1 MELYQEL
8 FNDYLKEYYKT
19 LEELLNCLEN
29 NDKEK
34 FQEKVNIFVYKKDN
48 ESEYTKD
55 KNYIE
60 RLKLVLSIL
69 YHKNRN
75 ELMNKKSFED
85 LLLFLFEE
93 EIKDR
98 QTNSYQGIGTSL
110 EIMSFLFVKL
120 YNDDIN
126 KLLSKYKDLFY
137 KAKNA
142 NFDCN
147 CGYGVDDYNYY
158 NEFMKALAQQAQDPN
173 SIYYSPTFSQQY
185 NNYSQNQTHNNPYQE
200 VMDAMSAAS
209 DNYNNQNNNGYYGN
223 NQNTAVNPYEELMK
237 MLEKESQNPNS
248 PYYSPNASQN
258 QNNNNNNNNNYNNQN
273 YQNYNAPAN
282 SSQNP
287 YELAAQELI
296 KAAEESSR
304 QAQNNNN
311 NYNDPY
317 NNYAQNGGYNDPNNY
332 GAADNYN
339 NTANNYGAADN
350 YNNTQDNYGNAN
362 QQNNNFYT
370 PFEVPQAVLDTAKRT
385 YPNAEIWAIDME
397 YIDIYEIKMSNMME
411 LYIDKTGKLLYQQF
425 DD

>member
-1 MELYQEL
+1 MEIYQEL

-29 NDKEK
+29 DDKEK

-48 ESEYTKD
+48 EAEYTKD

-120 YNDDIN
+120 YNGHIN

-147 CGYGVDDYNYY
+147 CGYHVDDYDYY
-158 NEFMKALAQQAQDPN
+158 NERLDELNLDSIISYFIDIDESKLLSKLVDIWKGTVKEWDKKNLDKLKYYESLIEDKESLLETTKKLFEMAVQENESNWDIVSAL
-173 SIYYSPTFSQQY
+173 
-185 NNYSQNQTHNNPYQE
+185 NNYLKSLIDNNKYDYAWQLMTKYMNNIKNIQDDKFYNINLGRYIIE
-200 VMDAMSAAS
+200 RAA
-209 DNYNNQNNNGYYGN
+209 DIMLNINND
-223 NQNTAVNPYEELMK
+223 K
-237 MLEKESQNPNS
+237 LEKEIWTFISEPFTAEHHSFYLKLYEKVLLCCDIVRDEKIKNKISQE
-248 PYYSPNASQN
+248 
-258 QNNNNNNNNNYNNQN
+258 
-273 YQNYNAPAN
+273 YQK
-282 SSQNP
+282 
-287 YELAAQELI
+287 EL
-296 KAAEESSR
+296 K
-304 QAQNNNN
+304 
-311 NYNDPY
+311 
-317 NNYAQNGGYNDPNNY
+317 
-332 GAADNYN
+332 
-339 NTANNYGAADN
+339 
-350 YNNTQDNYGNAN
+350 
-362 QQNNNFYT
+362 
-370 PFEVPQAVLDTAKRT
+370 
-385 YPNAEIWAIDME
+385 
-397 YIDIYEIKMSNMME
+397 
-411 LYIDKTGKLLYQQF
+411 KLKI
-425 DD
+425 

>member
-1 MELYQEL
+1 MEIYQEL

-19 LEELLNCLEN
+19 FEELLNCLEN
-29 NDKEK
+29 DDKEK

-48 ESEYTKD
+48 ESKYTKD

-98 QTNSYQGIGTSL
+98 HTNSYQGIGTSL

-158 NEFMKALAQQAQDPN
+158 NEKLDELSIDAVISYAIDIDESKLCSKLVDIWKGTVKEWDKKNLDKLKYYESLIKDKESLLETSKKLFEIAVQENESNCDIVSAL
-173 SIYYSPTFSQQY
+173 
-185 NNYSQNQTHNNPYQE
+185 NNYLKSLIDNNKYDYAWQLISKYMKNIKNIQDDKFYNINLGRYIIE
-200 VMDAMSAAS
+200 RAA
-209 DNYNNQNNNGYYGN
+209 DIMFNINN
-223 NQNTAVNPYEELMK
+223 EK
-237 MLEKESQNPNS
+237 LEKE
-248 PYYSPNASQN
+248 
-258 QNNNNNNNNNYNNQN
+258 
-273 YQNYNAPAN
+273 
-282 SSQNP
+282 
-287 YELAAQELI
+287 
-296 KAAEESSR
+296 
-304 QAQNNNN
+304 
-311 NYNDPY
+311 
-317 NNYAQNGGYNDPNNY
+317 
-332 GAADNYN
+332 
-339 NTANNYGAADN
+339 
-350 YNNTQDNYGNAN
+350 
-362 QQNNNFYT
+362 
-370 PFEVPQAVLDTAKRT
+370 
-385 YPNAEIWAIDME
+385 IWAFISEPFTAEHHSFYLKLYEKVLLCCDIVKDEKLKNKISQE
-397 YIDIYEIKMSNMME
+397 YQKE
-411 LYIDKTGKLLYQQF
+411 LKKLKLY
-425 DD
+425 

>member
-1 MELYQEL
+1 MEIYQEL

-29 NDKEK
+29 DDKEK

-85 LLLFLFEE
+85 LLVFLFEE

-126 KLLSKYKDLFY
+126 KLLFKYKDLFY

-147 CGYGVDDYNYY
+147 CGYHVDDYDYY
-158 NEFMKALAQQAQDPN
+158 NERLDELNLDSIISYFIDIDESKLLSKLVDIWKSTVKEWDKNNLDKLKYYESLIKDKESLLETTKKLFEMAVQENESNWDIVSAL
-173 SIYYSPTFSQQY
+173 
-185 NNYSQNQTHNNPYQE
+185 NNYLKSLIDNNKYDYAWQL
-200 VMDAMSAAS
+200 MTKYMNNIKNIQD
-209 DNYNNQNNNGYYGN
+209 DKFYNI
-223 NQNTAVNPYEELMK
+223 V
-237 MLEKESQNPNS
+237 
-248 PYYSPNASQN
+248 
-258 QNNNNNNNNNYNNQN
+258 
-273 YQNYNAPAN
+273 
-282 SSQNP
+282 
-287 YELAAQELI
+287 
-296 KAAEESSR
+296 
-304 QAQNNNN
+304 
-311 NYNDPY
+311 
-317 NNYAQNGGYNDPNNY
+317 
-332 GAADNYN
+332 
-339 NTANNYGAADN
+339 
-350 YNNTQDNYGNAN
+350 
-362 QQNNNFYT
+362 
-370 PFEVPQAVLDTAKRT
+370 
-385 YPNAEIWAIDME
+385 
-397 YIDIYEIKMSNMME
+397 
-411 LYIDKTGKLLYQQF
+411 
-425 DD
+425 

>member
-1 MELYQEL
+1 MEIYQEL

-29 NDKEK
+29 DDKEK

-48 ESEYTKD
+48 EAEYTKD

-85 LLLFLFEE
+85 LLVFLFEE

-147 CGYGVDDYNYY
+147 CGYGVDDYDYY
-158 NEFMKALAQQAQDPN
+158 NERLDELNLDSIISYFIDIDESKLLSKLVDIWKSTVKEWDKKNLDKLKYYESLIEDKESLLETTKKLFEMAVQENESNWDIVSAL
-173 SIYYSPTFSQQY
+173 
-185 NNYSQNQTHNNPYQE
+185 NNYLKSLIDNNKYDYAWQLMTKYMNNIKNIQDDKFYNINLGRFIIE
-200 VMDAMSAAS
+200 RAA
-209 DNYNNQNNNGYYGN
+209 DIMLNINNY
-223 NQNTAVNPYEELMK
+223 K
-237 MLEKESQNPNS
+237 LEKEIWVFISEPFTSEHHSFYLKLYEKVLLCCDIVKDEKIKNKISQE
-248 PYYSPNASQN
+248 
-258 QNNNNNNNNNYNNQN
+258 
-273 YQNYNAPAN
+273 YQK
-282 SSQNP
+282 
-287 YELAAQELI
+287 EL
-296 KAAEESSR
+296 
-304 QAQNNNN
+304 N
-311 NYNDPY
+311 
-317 NNYAQNGGYNDPNNY
+317 
-332 GAADNYN
+332 
-339 NTANNYGAADN
+339 
-350 YNNTQDNYGNAN
+350 
-362 QQNNNFYT
+362 
-370 PFEVPQAVLDTAKRT
+370 
-385 YPNAEIWAIDME
+385 
-397 YIDIYEIKMSNMME
+397 
-411 LYIDKTGKLLYQQF
+411 KLKI
-425 DD
+425 